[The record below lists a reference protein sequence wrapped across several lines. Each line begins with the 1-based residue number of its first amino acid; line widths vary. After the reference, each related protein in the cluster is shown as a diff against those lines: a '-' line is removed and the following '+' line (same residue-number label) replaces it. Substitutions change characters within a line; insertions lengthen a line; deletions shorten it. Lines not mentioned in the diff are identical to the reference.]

1 MKKILILL
9 MIGIVSF
16 AFAQELIDVIAP
28 LYSYN
33 LDGSHYNGTSTYSYP
48 LRASALETGNPL
60 GSAIGHAT
68 VASGQM
74 IPERTLNPANLG
86 MIRYNSVQVNGLF
99 NNYNGVNSN
108 SLGGINYIVS
118 VPVYSGS
125 MTYAAGVNREKDY
138 NLYYQDDDIIQRS
151 TGGLYNWHFNGAME
165 MLEDIYVGAEIS
177 MLSGKKD
184 NDVDFIDVLSSP
196 DGYIEESSYFGA
208 TAKVG
213 INYHAFSVLN
223 IGLSMDLP
231 SVIGT
236 EYSLRSYGSSSSQS
250 VDYAI
255 TSPAVMRAGF
265 ALTLRIVDLY
275 YSYDYTNWQDMKFSS
290 NDLEVVYV
298 DEINREITNNFS
310 IVGSHHIGMAIH
322 VPLIPLHL
330 YLGYQYLPDV
340 YQGLNSFTLANI
352 VPRELTDRFRSS
364 FSWGAS
370 FFLKQGISISAA
382 FETYHAFYNGVE
394 EKPKSMNLSMAY
406 FF

>member
-33 LDGSHYNGTSTYSYP
+33 LDGLHYNGTSTYSYP

-74 IPERTLNPANLG
+74 IPELTLNPANLG
-86 MIRYNSVQVNGLF
+86 MIKYSSVQVNGLF

-118 VPVYSGS
+118 LPVYSGS

-196 DGYIEESSYFGA
+196 DGYIEESSYFGV

-236 EYSLRSYGSSSSQS
+236 EYSLRAYGSSSSQS
-250 VDYAI
+250 VDYSI

-310 IVGSHHIGMAIH
+310 IVGSHHIGMAVH

-330 YLGYQYLPDV
+330 YLGYQYLPDI

-352 VPRELTDRFRSS
+352 VPHELTDRFRSS

>member
-1 MKKILILL
+1 MKKILLLL

-33 LDGSHYNGTSTYSYP
+33 LDDSHYNGTSTYSYP
-48 LRASALETGNPL
+48 LRASVLETGNPL
-60 GSAIGHAT
+60 SSAIGHAT

-74 IPERTLNPANLG
+74 IPERTFNPANLG
-86 MIRYNSVQVNGLF
+86 MIKYSSIQVNGLF

-108 SLGGINYIVS
+108 SLGGLNYIVS
-118 VPVYSGS
+118 LPVYSGS
-125 MTYAAGVNREKDY
+125 MTYAVGVNREKDY

-151 TGGLYNWHFNGAME
+151 TGGLYNWHFSGAME
-165 MLEDIYVGAEIS
+165 MLEDIYVGAEVS
-177 MLSGKKD
+177 LLSGNKN
-184 NDVDFIDVLSSP
+184 NDVDFIDALSSP
-196 DGYIEESSYFGA
+196 SGYIEESSYIGA

-213 INYHAFSVLN
+213 INYHALSVLN
-223 IGLSMDLP
+223 IGFSMDLP

-236 EYSLRSYGSSSSQS
+236 EYSLRSYGSSTSQS
-250 VDYAI
+250 VDYSI
-255 TSPAVMRAGF
+255 TSPAVMRAGL

-275 YSYDYTNWQDMKFSS
+275 YSYDYTNWQGMKYSS
-290 NDLEVVYV
+290 GDLEVVYV

-310 IVGSHHIGMAIH
+310 VVGSHHIGMAVH

-340 YQGLNSFTLANI
+340 YQGLNSLTLANI

-382 FETYHAFYNGVE
+382 FETYHTFFNGVE